1 MVDRRSMRRTV
12 GLAFVLLVCAACGVL
27 AIIWS
32 SPEVIG
38 DPPLT
43 KADIARLQALYDE
56 SRVAP
61 PDMKHQCPACDIALE
76 ARFKADPS
84 LIQLAIAFEARPQDR
99 TASADRHEVTGGSF
113 ARNLFEIAWSSTDD
127 ELLVELLS
135 RVSYEDFGVVYL
147 EFLLA
152 SRGGWKSD
160 VSPLFEAL
168 DRCHGHEVREALI
181 ASIRRAFFRTIDHT
195 LEDNAFVH
203 EARVWYAANRER
215 YKVNRAHDVASN
227 EFWYGGMYA
236 DWLPPPFFIPADGPD
251 RVEGEQLLP
260 GSISDVSRDERHPH
274 RWPRGRTWQSVTGE

>member
-1 MVDRRSMRRTV
+1 MRRTI
-12 GLAFVLLVCAACGVL
+12 GLAIVLVVCAACAAF
-27 AIIWS
+27 AIIRS

-43 KADIARLQALYDE
+43 QADIARLQALYDE
-56 SRVAP
+56 TRVAP
-61 PDMKHQCPACDIALE
+61 PDMKHECPACDIALE
-76 ARFKADPS
+76 DRLRADPT
-84 LIQLAIAFEARPQDR
+84 LIELAIAFEARPRDR
-99 TASADRHEVTGGSF
+99 AASADRYEVSSGCF
-113 ARNLFEIAWSSTDD
+113 ARNLFEIAWASADN

-135 RVSYEDFGVVYL
+135 RVPYEDFGVIYL
-147 EFLLA
+147 EFAVA

-195 LEDNAFVH
+195 LEDSAFVH
-203 EARVWYAANRER
+203 EARVWYAANHER

-236 DWLPPPFFIPADGPD
+236 DWLPPPFLIPSDGPD
-251 RVEGEQLLP
+251 RVEGEQLPP
-260 GSISDVSRDERHPH
+260 GSISAVSREERHPH
-274 RWPRGRTWQSVTGE
+274 RWPRGRTWKSVTGE